1 LPSSYDDYDVTQLFQ
16 AVRDA
21 SEQLAPSRAQVLAWR
36 RAVQALDKH
45 RERLDSLRGQLAA
58 KWPPETNAASAAYLR
73 ELDRLIDAVHQ
84 TSVAAASNQ
93 VHIEHV
99 ANAIDRAKREIEP
112 LHDEYVENRTK
123 LAQYENTLNEVGANA
138 TYVSGPLGGYLARKG
153 AGIVLAPPVADG
165 RQEELSRQ
173 ARARMVPLTS
183 TVTDA
188 VSNMHAPPKY
198 EPPIVERPI
207 DPGSRIAGPA
217 GGGSIRP
224 PAIDPPAHARQKL
237 TTTGAGDGANGNN
250 GSVSGPGLRDVS

>member
-165 RQEELSRQ
+165 R
-173 ARARMVPLTS
+173 
-183 TVTDA
+183 
-188 VSNMHAPPKY
+188 
-198 EPPIVERPI
+198 
-207 DPGSRIAGPA
+207 
-217 GGGSIRP
+217 
-224 PAIDPPAHARQKL
+224 
-237 TTTGAGDGANGNN
+237 
-250 GSVSGPGLRDVS
+250 